1 MVQHNQGTK
10 NTFVK
15 SSQVVGWIFS

>member
-1 MVQHNQGTK
+1 MKLNFI

-15 SSQVVGWIFS
+15 SSS